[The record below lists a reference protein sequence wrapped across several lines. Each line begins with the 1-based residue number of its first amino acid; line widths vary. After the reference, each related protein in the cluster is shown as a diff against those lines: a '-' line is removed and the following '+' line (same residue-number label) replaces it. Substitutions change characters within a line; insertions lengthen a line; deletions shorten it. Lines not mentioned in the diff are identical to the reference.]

1 MRLASRLTAIKP
13 SPTLA
18 LNARARALAQ
28 AGEDVVSFAAGE
40 PDFDTPQFIK
50 DAAVEALRTGF
61 TKYTATAGIPELR
74 AAISEKLR
82 RENRLGFTPE
92 QVLVT
97 CGAKHALYDL
107 FQALLNEG
115 DEVILFSP
123 YWVSYPEMV
132 QLACGRPVVLETR
145 EEDGFAPDPD
155 ALRRALTPRT
165 RAVVFNSPSNP
176 SGAVISRDRL
186 ADLGHALHHHD
197 CLVVTDDIY
206 EKLLYVEGPFINV
219 TNAAPFLAER
229 TVVINGM
236 SKAFAMTG
244 WRLGYAAGPRAL
256 IAAMQ
261 TIQDQSTSNAPSMV
275 QKAALAALQGPADVL
290 APMVSEYR
298 ARRDLFVEGLNRIPG
313 LRCRLP
319 EGAFY
324 VLPRISGL
332 FGRAFR
338 GTPLTSS
345 VQVSEL
351 LLDHYRL
358 AAVPGLPFGAEGFLR
373 LSFATSRANIEKGLK
388 RLGEFVAELE

>member
-97 CGAKHALYDL
+97 CGAKHALYNL

>member
-82 RENRLGFTPE
+82 RENHLGFAPE